1 MLIEFCLLVVALNK
15 FKFKEIFKT
24 EFLPGFNYYWEK
36 GISSIFWA
44 LMLRKLL
51 MIEIFEVQGR
61 RAYLLIQ

>member
-1 MLIEFCLLVVALNK
+1 LLIEFCLLIALNK

-24 EFLPGFNYYWEK
+24 ESLLEFNYYWEE

-61 RAYLLIQ
+61 RAYLLIR

>member
-1 MLIEFCLLVVALNK
+1 MHAKRSTTF
-15 FKFKEIFKT
+15 
-24 EFLPGFNYYWEK
+24 GSDYWEE

-61 RAYLLIQ
+61 RAYLLIE